1 MRATHL
7 LVSILFGLAPLSA
20 MGFETSPSWG
30 TNVKAAQ
37 EQASRTNRLVLVHCW
52 TPSCGPCRAM
62 EQTVFADPNVTH
74 SLSQHYVPVKLNLQ
88 DDPDFGQKYGIKT
101 IPTDVVISPD
111 GTMIEMVNSPRTPET
126 YVSKFT
132 QVALAAATQPVSTPA
147 PASELAQN
155 GAAGPAAVASNGAGA
170 AASPGLVGDRYKDHP
185 LVNGFAG
192 RYGNEAVEGPPQF
205 GTPQGTPSQGEPSIP
220 DYRQHGNLSQPV
232 YAGQTSGPASPTMT
246 PPVANPAP
254 SLGNPAQPVGNP
266 AQPVA
271 NSPQNP
277 AVGASPAAP
286 VSAAISNP
294 HNIQLPPGVPPLAFD
309 GYCTVTVRDQ
319 ESWQLGN
326 SAWGV
331 IHRGQTYLFATQQA
345 QQAFQSK
352 PDFYGM
358 VLGGHDVIHYLETG
372 QMVPGSREH
381 GATYK
386 SGGVFLFA
394 NEANLKRFQD
404 EPIGF
409 INRLQ
414 QVQKTAA
421 SQPQR

>member
-7 LVSILFGLAPLSA
+7 MVSILFGLAPLSA
-20 MGFETSPSWG
+20 MGFEPSPSWE
-30 TNVKAAQ
+30 TNLKAAQ

-88 DDPDFGQKYGIKT
+88 DDPEFGRKYGIKT
-101 IPTDVVISPD
+101 IPTDVVIAPD
-111 GTMIEMVNSPRTPET
+111 GTMIEMVNSPRTSET

-147 PASELAQN
+147 PAGELAPN
-155 GAAGPAAVASNGAGA
+155 GAAPPAAVASNNPAPAAPGP

-192 RYGNEAVEGPPQF
+192 RYGNEAVQGAPPFGAPQGNPPQAE
-205 GTPQGTPSQGEPSIP
+205 QSIP
-220 DYRQHGNLSQPV
+220 DYRHNATVSQPV
-232 YAGQTSGPASPTMT
+232 YSGQTNSPAALGMT
-246 PPVANPAP
+246 PPVGTP
-254 SLGNPAQPVGNP
+254 SQPVGNP
-266 AQPVA
+266 AAVASPTAPA
-271 NSPQNP
+271 NS
-277 AVGASPAAP
+277 AV
-286 VSAAISNP
+286 SNP

-319 ESWQLGN
+319 EAWQLGN

-345 QQAFQSK
+345 QQVFQSK

-394 NEANLKRFQD
+394 NEVNLKRFQE

-414 QVQKTAA
+414 QMQKPAA
-421 SQPQR
+421 AQPQR